1 MNKLKV
7 LIPLF
12 FLFLAGC
19 AAEDSLTK
27 EEMAIQSAA
36 DYEVASLLF
45 DKDLS
50 ANASYNVRSDGFVVI
65 AFDKSVSE
73 SAYQDVV
80 DVLRS
85 RKAIKGVR
93 AEQEGIEVC
102 PLR

>member
-1 MNKLKV
+1 MNTLKI
-7 LIPLF
+7 LIPLLV
-12 FLFLAGC
+12 LFLSGC
-19 AAEDSLTK
+19 ATENSLTK

-50 ANASYNVRSDGFVVI
+50 GNASYNVRNDGYVVI
-65 AFDKSVSE
+65 AFDKSVPE
-73 SAYQDVV
+73 SIFNDVV
-80 DVLRS
+80 DALRS

-93 AEQEGIEVC
+93 AEQEGVEVC